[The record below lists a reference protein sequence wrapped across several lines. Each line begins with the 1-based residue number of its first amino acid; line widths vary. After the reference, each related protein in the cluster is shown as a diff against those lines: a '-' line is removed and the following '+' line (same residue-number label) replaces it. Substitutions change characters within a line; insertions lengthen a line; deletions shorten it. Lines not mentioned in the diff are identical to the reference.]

1 MKSLITFTVAATL
14 AAATAHASVVPSDAF
29 VLVDAEQ
36 RVSADDPVYEQ
47 GTDLLDEHEWRRA
60 VETFARVERMQAA
73 HADASLYWQAY
84 AYDKLAMR
92 ADALA
97 KISQLRKRFPK
108 SRWNEDA
115 AALEVEIRHAMG
127 ELVRPDHVNDDDVK
141 IIAVSGLMSSE
152 PMRALPILDGMLRA
166 NKPVKVKERA
176 LFVIAQSD
184 VPEARK
190 ILVRIAQDNN
200 GNVDLRTR
208 AIKYLGIVGA
218 DRDGKILINVYNSTP
233 SVDVKR
239 SILRTYTITGDR
251 ARLLALA
258 KSERNE
264 ELRGDV
270 MLQLGTVGATKEL
283 ADLYSGEQSERI
295 RRSILQAMAV
305 GGNADRLFDI
315 AARERNL
322 TLKCAAIRDLGMIGG
337 DKNAQRIIG
346 FYDRDVRHA
355 VRTAVLNALAVQGN
369 ATALRNLAQRE
380 KDVALKQEID
390 AKLAALNA
398 GTIDIDE

>member
-14 AAATAHASVVPSDAF
+14 AAATAHAAFAPIDAI
-29 VLVDAEQ
+29 VYVDAEQ
-36 RVSADDPVYEQ
+36 RVSADDPAYEQ
-47 GTDLLDEHEWRRA
+47 GTNLLDEHEWRRA
-60 VETFARVERMQAA
+60 VETFAQVERMRAA
-73 HADASLYWQAY
+73 HADAALYWQAY

-97 KISQLRKRFPK
+97 KIAQLRKQFPK

-127 ELVRPDHVNDDDVK
+127 EVVRPDHVSDDDVK
-141 IIAVSGLMSSE
+141 IMAISGMLSSE

-176 LFVIAQSD
+176 LFVVAQSD
-184 VPEARK
+184 IPEARK
-190 ILVRIAQDNN
+190 ILVRIAEDN
-200 GNVDLRTR
+200 GNLDLQTH
-208 AIKYLGIVGA
+208 AIKYLGLVGGDG
-218 DRDGKILINVYNSTP
+218 DRKILIKVYNSTP

-283 ADLYSGEQSERI
+283 ADFYSNEQSERI
-295 RRSILQAMAV
+295 RRSILQGMAV
-305 GGNADRLFDI
+305 GGNGERLFEI
-315 AARERNL
+315 ASHERNIA
-322 TLKCAAIRDLGMIGG
+322 LKCAAIRDLGLISG
-337 DKNAQRIIG
+337 DKNAQRLLG
-346 FYDRDVRHA
+346 FYDADARQA
-355 VRTAVLNALAVQGN
+355 VRAAVVNALAVQRN

-380 KDVALKQEID
+380 KDAALKREIE
-390 AKLAALNA
+390 AKLA
-398 GTIDIDE
+398 DVDRDE